1 MECGIGQAQE
11 IVKLFSK
18 FDYTMVTRDLEGVE
32 RIVRAVY

>member
-1 MECGIGQAQE
+1 MTTLRSSFLSLGN
-11 IVKLFSK
+11 KRK